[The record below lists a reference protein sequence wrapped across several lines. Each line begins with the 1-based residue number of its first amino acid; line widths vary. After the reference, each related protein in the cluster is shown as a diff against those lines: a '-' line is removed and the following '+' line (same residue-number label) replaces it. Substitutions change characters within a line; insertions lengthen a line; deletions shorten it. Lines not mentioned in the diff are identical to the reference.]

1 MRIDTIRRTG
11 HEGYAILAFGDAQ
24 FAGIVGLDH
33 GNAVDLVAECLAHDL
48 DVEGITLLHLIKAS
62 EQQRVRQTAMA
73 GDYRVCGFATDRQ

>member
-11 HEGYAILAFGDAQ
+11 HEGYAILAFG
-24 FAGIVGLDH
+24 IVGLDH
-33 GNAVDLVAECLAHDL
+33 GNAIDLVAECLAHDI

-73 GDYRVCGFATDRQ
+73 GDYRVCGFAADRQ